1 MTWQQHAQQQH
12 SSCQTCLTHS
22 PWRQAVQAEQQVV
35 VRGLV
40 AVKHTQL
47 AGEGNTAGNTV
58 RLAGGGSCACKLPHT
73 LRSFKGLLVA
83 HCAEN
88 SRQGVTEQLVR
99 HADVS
104 VLRSPAAALALCR
117 CLRPPAAVALNTCQP
132 PDQLSTA
139 LLPAT
144 HLANDLHS
152 KLKLLLKRTRTP
164 AGLMGPPAAPAGA
177 GGSAGGLFP
186 AVIAPAGPPCLEGV
200 ELQQF
205 VCQVMVPLLP
215 ALQQHM
221 AMALN
226 AIKQPP
232 QGGLDV
238 LFEGGRTHFSH
249 STCPAHSLHGLLMA
263 I

>member
-1 MTWQQHAQQQH
+1 MQANCHTYSVSRSYLLHTVLTSVIRLSL
-12 SSCQTCLTHS
+12 SSLCI
-22 PWRQAVQAEQQVV
+22 V
-35 VRGLV
+35 
-40 AVKHTQL
+40 
-47 AGEGNTAGNTV
+47 
-58 RLAGGGSCACKLPHT
+58 LPRPLFH
-73 LRSFKGLLVA
+73 
-83 HCAEN
+83 
-88 SRQGVTEQLVR
+88 
-99 HADVS
+99 
-104 VLRSPAAALALCR
+104 SPAAALALCR

-132 PDQLSTA
+132 PDQLYTA

-152 KLKLLLKRTRTP
+152 KLKLLLKRARTP

-177 GGSAGGLFP
+177 GASAGGLFP

-205 VCQVMVPLLP
+205 VCQVVVPLLP
-215 ALQQHM
+215 ALQQDM

-238 LFEGGRTHFSH
+238 LFEGGWTHFSH
-249 STCPAHSLHGLLMA
+249 STCPAHSLHGPLMA